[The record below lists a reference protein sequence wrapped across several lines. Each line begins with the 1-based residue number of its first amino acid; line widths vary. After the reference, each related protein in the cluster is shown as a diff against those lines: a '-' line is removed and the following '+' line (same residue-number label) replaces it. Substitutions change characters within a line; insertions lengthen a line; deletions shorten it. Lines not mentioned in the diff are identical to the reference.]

1 MLLYIADVANRT
13 VEIINWPE
21 INAKIPALPDFPWRP
36 QHIVCQRTE
45 IGV

>member
-21 INAKIPALPDFPWRP
+21 INAKIPVKNIKPIITSYLL
-36 QHIVCQRTE
+36 
-45 IGV
+45 